1 LSAALSIRNRQ
12 RAVPVNVR
20 HLRRIAACLLRVL
33 ETAEP
38 CDLGIYLVRSTEM
51 SRLNETF
58 LRHAGVTDVITFDYG
73 SRPGLHGEIFICL
86 EEALSQAR
94 RFRTSWQSELARYV
108 IHGLLHLTGYDDR
121 RPGDRHRMKLEED
134 RLLRQLGRRCAIPEL
149 ARPRPLPPAGGKQNR
164 ASQSSSLSLRKH
176 PRGVKLAP

>member
-20 HLRRIAACLLRVL
+20 HLRRFAACLLRVL
-33 ETAEP
+33 GTAEP
-38 CDLGIYLVRSTEM
+38 CDLGICLVRPPEM

-58 LRHAGVTDVITFDYG
+58 LRHAGATDVIAFDYG
-73 SRPGLHGEIFICL
+73 SPPGLHGEIFICL

-121 RPGDRHRMKLEED
+121 RPGDRRRMKLEED
-134 RLLRQLGRRCAIPEL
+134 RLLRRLGRCCAIPEL
-149 ARPRPLPPAGGKQNR
+149 ARPVGVATARRQKAAQR
-164 ASQSSSLSLRKH
+164 SQIPSVKH
-176 PRGVKLAP
+176 R